1 MAGTL
6 LAEGVKAALA
16 ADGVIGFPQSRQNR
30 AAGSFSWPHESHVT
44 FAVAGVGG
52 VDEVE
57 EGGVIAHLSRAGR
70 TA

>member
-6 LAEGVKAALA
+6 LAEGVNAAFA
-16 ADGVIGFPQSRQNR
+16 AEGVIGFPQSRQNR
-30 AAGSFSWPHESHVT
+30 AAASFSWPHDSHVT
-44 FAVAGVGG
+44 FAEADVGG

-57 EGGVIAHLSRAGR
+57 EGGVIAHLSREGR